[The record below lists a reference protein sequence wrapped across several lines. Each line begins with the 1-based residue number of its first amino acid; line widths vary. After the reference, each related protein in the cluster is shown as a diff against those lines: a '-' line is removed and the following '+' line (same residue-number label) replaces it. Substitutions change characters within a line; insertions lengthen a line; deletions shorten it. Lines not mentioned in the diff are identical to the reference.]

1 MTSKQ
6 KVQEIAAYV
15 KSNCYDVEMYLD
27 CDKYE
32 KDILK
37 DLERLEMLEKQ
48 NKLLNE
54 TKDSVNKV
62 LEDLGKINEEN
73 IKLKKAIELLK
84 DKLNLI
90 VEEDFFPPAYN
101 DMSDYGEYNWYLEVF
116 DEFIDL
122 KDYEYELLKEVLEEN
137 NYESCNI

>member
-73 IKLKKAIELLK
+73 IKLKKQIEIIIK
-84 DKLNLI
+84 IFDASFICIKPPKEDKNSI
-90 VEEDFFPPAYN
+90 
-101 DMSDYGEYNWYLEVF
+101 
-116 DEFIDL
+116 
-122 KDYEYELLKEVLEEN
+122 YEKN
-137 NYESCNI
+137 S